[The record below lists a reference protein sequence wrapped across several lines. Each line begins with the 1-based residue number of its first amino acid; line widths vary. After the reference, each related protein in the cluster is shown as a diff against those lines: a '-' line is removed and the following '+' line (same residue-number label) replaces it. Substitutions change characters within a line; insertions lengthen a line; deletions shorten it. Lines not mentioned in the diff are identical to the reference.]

1 MGCPYGD
8 GTRRVSG
15 RRWGWTGRPTPPHIQ
30 LVNSLDDLRSRYGRL
45 ADDDLQALVAIDSDH
60 LTPEAR
66 QALAEEVLRR
76 GLATRPTFAP
86 TDPTAIPRSP
96 TTGEWLYPKARLGA
110 RLLAYIIDIT
120 IGIMLPLFAALIPFV
135 IGRARLNVV
144 NVMLLASSIVWAIYY
159 TFTKDAHDE
168 GRSIGKR
175 ATGLMVVNVKKN
187 TPCSIG
193 ESVMRA
199 LVLGVVNAIPAVGWA
214 IEPLVVLVSD
224 NGRRAGDLAA
234 GTQVIEAAAYQRST
248 NERAP

>member
-1 MGCPYGD
+1 M
-8 GTRRVSG
+8 
-15 RRWGWTGRPTPPHIQ
+15 
-30 LVNSLDDLRSRYGRL
+30 NSLDDLRSRYGRL

-76 GLATRPTFAP
+76 GLEVRATLAP
-86 TDPTAIPRSP
+86 SASAAIPRSP

-110 RLLAYIIDIT
+110 RLLAYIIDII
-120 IGIMLPLFAALIPFV
+120 IGIMLPLFAAVIPFV
-135 IGRARLNVV
+135 FGRGLNII
-144 NVMLLASSIVWAIYY
+144 NIILLASSVVWAIYY

-199 LVLGVVNAIPAVGWA
+199 LVLGVINAIPAVGWA

-234 GTQVIEAAAYQRST
+234 GTQVIEAAAYQRSIGDA
-248 NERAP
+248 EP